1 MVNIIDRRLN
11 PKGKT
16 LINRQKFLKRA
27 KQQIKKTV
35 QDAISAPGRGL
46 KDIGS
51 GENVKIKQKDL
62 SEPKFRHD
70 PSSGNIK
77 KVLPGNKEFSVGDKL
92 PKPKGGGKGGKG
104 DPSEGDPDAEDSMD
118 EFQFTLTR
126 EEFLHYLFEDLELPD
141 FIKENIEGSNSF
153 ETAREG
159 YTNYSSPANLNV
171 AQTFKKSIGRKI
183 ALKRPTDDEITEL
196 REEIEAEERKGKNPI
211 ELYEKLDELLRK
223 QKTIPFIDEK
233 DLKYNYWTKH
243 PKPINKAV
251 MFCLMDV
258 SGSMGEKEKD
268 ISKRFFLLLYL
279 FLERRYE
286 AIDIRFVRHTT
297 TAEEVDE
304 QTFFYD
310 PLTGGTVISCG
321 LELIRDIIESE
332 YPVEDWNIYIAQCTD
347 GDNISTDNS
356 KVSNILTD
364 DLLPIIQYF
373 AYIQVRKLD
382 ENGYFGY
389 GSYSAWGTYK
399 KLDDENRNLVARQ
412 VDDQNKIWS
421 VFADLFAKNK
431 DKA

>member
-1 MVNIIDRRLN
+1 MVSIIDRRLN
-11 PKGKT
+11 PKGKSI
-16 LINRQKFLKRA
+16 INRQKFLKRA

-35 QDAISAPGRGL
+35 QDSVSGKGL

-51 GENVKIKQKDL
+51 DEKVTIKNKDL
-62 SEPKFRHD
+62 SEPTFRHS
-70 PSSGNIK
+70 PGSGNTK
-77 KVLPGNKEFSVGDKL
+77 RVFPGNKEYSVGDEI
-92 PKPKGGGKGGKG
+92 PKPKGGGKGSGS
-104 DPSEGDPDAEDSMD
+104 DPSEGDPDAEDSLD

-126 EEFLHYLFEDLELPD
+126 EEFLRYLFEDLELPD

-183 ALKRPTDDEITEL
+183 ALKRPSDDEITAL

-233 DLKYNYWTKH
+233 DLKYNHWTKR

-286 AIDIRFVRHTT
+286 AVDIRFVRHTT

-310 PLTGGTVISCG
+310 PLSGGTLISSG
-321 LELIRDIIESE
+321 LNAIKDIIDKDYS
-332 YPVEDWNIYIAQCTD
+332 VDDWNIYIAQCTD
-347 GDNISTDNS
+347 GDNSSSDNCE
-356 KVSNILTD
+356 VENILTN
-364 DLLPIIQYF
+364 DLLPLTQYY

-382 ENGYFGY
+382 ENGFFGY
-389 GSYSAWGTYK
+389 SSYSAWGTYK
-399 KLDDENRNLVARQ
+399 KLDDEHRNLVARQ
-412 VDDQNKIWS
+412 VDDQSKIWS
-421 VFADLFAKNK
+421 VFTELFSKNK
-431 DKA
+431 E